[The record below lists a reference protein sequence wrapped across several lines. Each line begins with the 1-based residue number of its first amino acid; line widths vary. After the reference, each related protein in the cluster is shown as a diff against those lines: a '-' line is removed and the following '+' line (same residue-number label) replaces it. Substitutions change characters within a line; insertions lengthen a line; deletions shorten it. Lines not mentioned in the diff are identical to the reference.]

1 MKGNARQ
8 RIKVTAD
15 IPVNVKNLTFL
26 DTASVTWAVVADP
39 ATDAAEVSATA
50 SGGGGGTSDHAL
62 LTHLSWSS
70 SGHTGTASRFAVFGA
85 GGAAAEL
92 AYPSTGLVGWTG
104 SAWQAVTVS
113 APLGYSA
120 GALSLSYSTGLTTS
134 GGALVV
140 DTTTIATL
148 SAVAAAYQPLDSD
161 LTALA
166 ALSSTGF
173 VARTGAGTAAAR
185 SLVPG
190 AGISITN
197 QDGSGGNPTISVNSE
212 IPSNAANTRIYYTQA
227 EQTSL
232 IWTGISGF
240 NTGSGTISVVSGITN
255 TYNALQVTAT
265 NANSNWPVRPGAQ
278 NVRIG
283 HNPVFTGRFI
293 SAATT
298 ADHRIWLCFA
308 TSIGTGSTPSGQG
321 CGVVFDPST
330 SANWRVYSYDG
341 TTMSYT
347 DTGVAYAA
355 NTMYQWS
362 VRTTSSGVYVKI
374 WDVTGSE
381 PSEVS
386 HTTNLPAAGTNMY
399 AGLFLLFRI
408 TAGSST
414 IKFFSQ
420 QCSMAINNA

>member
-1 MKGNARQ
+1 MKGTTRQ

-62 LTHLSWSS
+62 LTHLSWSAS
-70 SGHTGTASRFAVFGA
+70 AHTGTASRFAVFGA

-166 ALSSTGF
+166 GLSSTGF
-173 VARTGAGTAAAR
+173 LARTGAGTAAAR

-197 QDGSGGNPTISVNSE
+197 QDGASGNPTISVNSE

>member
-1 MKGNARQ
+1 MPNKTQPIVVTDNATR
-8 RIKVTAD
+8 V
-15 IPVNVKNLTFL
+15 LTR
-26 DTASVTWAVVADP
+26 VI
-39 ATDAAEVSATA
+39 EVSGATVTEDA
-50 SGGGGGTSDHAL
+50 GRAVITITGGGGGTSDHAL

-70 SGHTGTASRFAVFGA
+70 SGHTGTANRVAGFDGTGAAAYLTGSTVVGYVATTAGDLVYGDGA
-85 GGAAAEL
+85 GGATPL
-92 AYPSTGLVGWTG
+92 PIG
-104 SAWQAVTVS
+104 SANRLLSSSGTAPQWSTPSDVRALLDLEVGVDVQAYD
-113 APLGYSA
+113 A
-120 GALSLSYSTGLTTS
+120 
-134 GGALVV
+134 
-140 DTTTIATL
+140 
-148 SAVAAAYQPLDSD
+148 D

-166 ALSSTGF
+166 GLSSTGF

-185 SLVPG
+185 SLTPG

-197 QDGSGGNPTISVNSE
+197 QDGSGGNPTISVDSE

-283 HNPVFTGRFI
+283 HNPKFTGRFI

>member
-1 MKGNARQ
+1 MPNKTQPIVVTDNATR
-8 RIKVTAD
+8 V
-15 IPVNVKNLTFL
+15 LTR
-26 DTASVTWAVVADP
+26 VI
-39 ATDAAEVSATA
+39 EVSGATVTEDA
-50 SGGGGGTSDHAL
+50 GRAVITITGGGGGTSDHAL
-62 LTHLSWSS
+62 LTHLSWSAS
-70 SGHTGTASRFAVFGA
+70 AHTGTANRFAVFGA

-166 ALSSTGF
+166 GLSSTGF
-173 VARTGAGTAAAR
+173 LARTGAGTAAAR

-197 QDGSGGNPTISVNSE
+197 QDGASGNPTISVNSE

-240 NTGSGTISVVSGITN
+240 NTGSGTVSVVSGITN

-347 DTGVAYAA
+347 DTGVTYATS
-355 NTMYQWS
+355 TMYQWS

-381 PSEVS
+381 PAEVS

>member
-1 MKGNARQ
+1 MPNKTQPIVVTDNATR
-8 RIKVTAD
+8 V
-15 IPVNVKNLTFL
+15 LTR
-26 DTASVTWAVVADP
+26 VI
-39 ATDAAEVSATA
+39 EVSGATVTEDA
-50 SGGGGGTSDHAL
+50 GRAVITITGGGGGTSDHAL
-62 LTHLSWSS
+62 LTHLSWSAS
-70 SGHTGTASRFAVFGA
+70 AHTGTASRFAVFGA

-104 SAWQAVTVS
+104 TAWQAVTVS

-120 GALSLSYSTGLTTS
+120 GTLSLSYSTGLTTS

-166 ALSSTGF
+166 GLSSTGF
-173 VARTGAGTAAAR
+173 LARTGAGTAAAR

-197 QDGSGGNPTISVNSE
+197 QDGVSGNPTISVNSE

-240 NTGSGTISVVSGITN
+240 NTGSGTVSVVSGITN
-255 TYNALQVTAT
+255 TYNALSVTCT

-347 DTGVAYAA
+347 DTGVAYATS
-355 NTMYQWS
+355 TMYQWS

>member
-1 MKGNARQ
+1 MPNKTQPIVVTDNATR
-8 RIKVTAD
+8 V
-15 IPVNVKNLTFL
+15 LTR
-26 DTASVTWAVVADP
+26 VI
-39 ATDAAEVSATA
+39 EVSGATVTEDA
-50 SGGGGGTSDHAL
+50 GRAVITITGGGGGTSDHAL
-62 LTHLSWSS
+62 LTHLSWSAS
-70 SGHTGTASRFAVFGA
+70 AHTGTANRFAVFGA

-120 GALSLSYSTGLTTS
+120 GTLSLSYSTGLTTS

-166 ALSSTGF
+166 GLSSNGF
-173 VARTGAGTAAAR
+173 AVRTGAGAAAAR
-185 SLVPG
+185 SLTPG

-197 QDGSGGNPTISVNSE
+197 QDGSGGNPTISVDSE
-212 IPSNAANTRIYYTQA
+212 IPSNVANTRIWYAQA

-232 IWTGISGF
+232 IWTGTSGF
-240 NTGSGTISVVSGITN
+240 NTGSGTVSVVSGLTN
-255 TYNALQVTAT
+255 TYNAVSVTCT
-265 NANSNWPVRPGAQ
+265 NTNSNWPSRPGVQ

-283 HNPVFTGRFI
+283 HNPRYTGRFV

-298 ADHRIWLCFA
+298 ADHRIWIMFA
-308 TSIGTGSTPSGQG
+308 STVGTGSTPSGQG

-330 SANWRVYSYDG
+330 SANWRVFSYDG

-347 DTGVAYAA
+347 DTGVTYATS
-355 NTMYQWS
+355 TMYQWS
-362 VRTTSSGVYVKI
+362 VRTTSSTLYVKI
-374 WDVTGSE
+374 WDATGSE
-381 PSEVS
+381 PAEVS
-386 HTTNLPAAGTNMY
+386 HITNLPAAGTNLY
-399 AGLFLLFRI
+399 GGLFLMIRLS
-408 TAGSST
+408 AGSST
-414 IKFFSQ
+414 IKFLAQ
-420 QCSMAINNA
+420 QCSMTVNNA